1 VVRSGVK
8 VCGLAIPDLHTAGV
22 RAGKHREEPD
32 TFDPPSLTTR
42 SSDCERVASFLL
54 PPMSKKRPRRSRA
67 QVWQKTP
74 REVTR

>member
-1 VVRSGVK
+1 VFRSGVK

-22 RAGKHREEPD
+22 RAGKHSEEPD

-54 PPMSKKRPRRSRA
+54 PPMSKKGPDGAGPKSGKKRPER
-67 QVWQKTP
+67 
-74 REVTR
+74 

>member
-1 VVRSGVK
+1 MFRSGVK

-22 RAGKHREEPD
+22 RAGKHSEEPD

-54 PPMSKKRPRRSRA
+54 PPIPTEQGPSLAKNAPRGDALS
-67 QVWQKTP
+67 VD
-74 REVTR
+74 